1 MYVVDGPGNLLDL
14 EILSP
19 VGHDTSITTHI
30 LPDVDPAILSYGK
43 PSGNIP
49 ESKSSVAPQPVD
61 VGLINHLEDP
71 KPHLTAPMSIE
82 ARTQSAAQQQSGN
95 TSATL
100 TGPFQDLSLNGFP
113 DLGQVL
119 NGHGKGQQLAEA
131 QSEWKKRR
139 RGKGRSAK
147 DRRAEVAGQISPRA
161 NTAQVKSGQ
170 PPVANGKQ
178 RMKPNGD
185 GWRKTP
191 LLEETSH
198 TKAQLLHPRDGSDSK
213 GLSRRQLRQLQRS
226 KMEPSGWATEDATD
240 IQEMGDFDFSGNL
253 SKFDKRGVFDQL
265 KQEDTTAD
273 EARLVSH
280 NRLPPRP
287 GTAGGKNL
295 HYTENVLG
303 SPKPESHGAWSSGDS
318 EADGSQTKL
327 SSGRSSRRAMSR
339 VSIKNPPSRKG
350 SAIVTDQH
358 MTGSGSFPES
368 KARTRLASRKSSTV
382 TKAQRDLSSSR
393 DTEVTAMP
401 TPASS
406 RPSFQIVSSNLFCPS
421 LTPLQMLE
429 LEQLAIGELGMT
441 EELMTE
447 NASRSIAETAC
458 KLISLGGSSGKN
470 DSRPVIVV
478 MAGNT
483 KSGVSLGSAIPSLV
497 FPCYFFDFPLK
508 SLNILKKCSYLM
520 ACHGVALNLLRDFG
534 TMIKFHVRTEFES

>member
-1 MYVVDGPGNLLDL
+1 MEMYVVDGPGNLLDL

-19 VGHDTSITTHI
+19 VGHDTSFTTHVQ
-30 LPDVDPAILSYGK
+30 PDVDPAILSYGK
-43 PSGNIP
+43 PSGKSL
-49 ESKSSVAPQPVD
+49 ESKSSAAPQLLDIGVTTHP
-61 VGLINHLEDP
+61 EDSNP
-71 KPHLTAPMSIE
+71 QLTAPKGTD
-82 ARTQSAAQQQSGN
+82 AQAQSAAQLPPGD

-100 TGPFQDLSLNGFP
+100 TGPFEDLSLNGHFQN
-113 DLGQVL
+113 LGQVL
-119 NGHGKGQQLAEA
+119 NGHQKGQQLAEA
-131 QSEWKKRR
+131 QIEWKKRR

-147 DRRAEVAGQISPRA
+147 DRRVEVAGQISPGA
-161 NTAQVKSGQ
+161 NAIQVKPGQ
-170 PPVANGKQ
+170 PPMANGKQ
-178 RMKPNGD
+178 RKKPNGD

-191 LLEETSH
+191 LLEEISGP
-198 TKAQLLHPRDGSDSK
+198 KAQLLHPQDVSGPK
-213 GLSRRQLRQLQRS
+213 GLSRRQLKQLQRS
-226 KMEPSGWATEDATD
+226 KMEQSGWATEDATD

-295 HYTENVLG
+295 HYTENVLN
-303 SPKPESHGAWSSGDS
+303 SPKPESRGAWSSGDS

-339 VSIKNPPSRKG
+339 VSVKNPPSRKG

-358 MTGSGSFPES
+358 MTGSGSLPES
-368 KARTRLASRKSSTV
+368 KTRTRLASRKPSTIV
-382 TKAQRDLSSSR
+382 KAQGDVSSSR
-393 DTEVTAMP
+393 DTEITAMP
-401 TPASS
+401 TPTPS
-406 RPSFQIVSSNLFCPS
+406 RPSFRITSSDLFCPC

-458 KLISLGGSSGKN
+458 RLISLGESSGQNESK
-470 DSRPVIVV
+470 PVIVV

-483 KSGVSLGSAIPSLV
+483 KSGVSLGQDIPSLV
-497 FPCYFFDFPLK
+497 FHFL
-508 SLNILKKCSYLM
+508 
-520 ACHGVALNLLRDFG
+520 HLLLF
-534 TMIKFHVRTEFES
+534 S

>member
-1 MYVVDGPGNLLDL
+1 MEMYVVDGPGNLLDL

-19 VGHDTSITTHI
+19 VGHDASFTTHVQ
-30 LPDVDPAILSYGK
+30 PDIDPAILSYSK
-43 PSGNIP
+43 PPGRGLR
-49 ESKSSVAPQPVD
+49 SKSSAAPQPLDIGVID
-61 VGLINHLEDP
+61 HLEDS
-71 KPHLTAPMSIE
+71 KTQLTAPEGTE
-82 ARTQSAAQQQSGN
+82 APATTQQHPGD

-100 TGPFQDLSLNGFP
+100 TGPFEDLSLNGHFQN
-113 DLGQVL
+113 LGQAL
-119 NGHGKGQQLAEA
+119 NGHPKGQQLVEA

-147 DRRAEVAGQISPRA
+147 DRRVEVAGQISAGA
-161 NTAQVKSGQ
+161 NAVQVNTGQ

-178 RMKPNGD
+178 RKKPNGD

-191 LLEETSH
+191 LLEEVSRPKT
-198 TKAQLLHPRDGSDSK
+198 QLLHPQDVSDSK
-213 GLSRRQLRQLQRS
+213 GLSRRQQKQLQRS
-226 KMEPSGWATEDATD
+226 KIVQSGWATEDATD

-253 SKFDKRGVFDQL
+253 SKFDKRGVFNQL

-295 HYTENVLG
+295 HYTENVLS
-303 SPKPESHGAWSSGDS
+303 SPKPESRGAWSSGDS
-318 EADGSQTKL
+318 EADGSHTKL

-358 MTGSGSFPES
+358 MTGSGSLPES
-368 KARTRLASRKSSTV
+368 KARTRLTSRKAPTV
-382 TKAQRDLSSSR
+382 MKAQRDVSSSR
-393 DTEVTAMP
+393 DTEITAMP
-401 TPASS
+401 TPTPS
-406 RPSFQIVSSNLFCPS
+406 RPSFQIVSSDLFCPC

-429 LEQLAIGELGMT
+429 LEQLAIGELGMS

-458 KLISLGGSSGKN
+458 KLISPEESSGKN
-470 DSRPVIVV
+470 DAGPVIVV

-483 KSGVSLGSAIPSLV
+483 KSGVSLG
-497 FPCYFFDFPLK
+497 
-508 SLNILKKCSYLM
+508 
-520 ACHGVALNLLRDFG
+520 
-534 TMIKFHVRTEFES
+534 

>member
-1 MYVVDGPGNLLDL
+1 MVDGPGNLLDL

-19 VGHDTSITTHI
+19 VGHDTSFTTHV

-43 PSGNIP
+43 PSGDRL
-49 ESKSSVAPQPVD
+49 ESKSSAAPFPID
-61 VGLINHLEDP
+61 AGGMNRLEDS
-71 KPHLTAPMSIE
+71 KPRWTTSMTTE
-82 ARTQSAAQQQSGN
+82 AQAQSAAQQQPGS

-113 DLGQVL
+113 NVGQVL
-119 NGHGKGQQLAEA
+119 NDHAKVQQLAES

-147 DRRAEVAGQISPRA
+147 DRRAEVVGQISPGNKA
-161 NTAQVKSGQ
+161 ITAKPKQ

-178 RMKPNGD
+178 GKKTNGD

-191 LLEETSH
+191 LLEEVSYPT
-198 TKAQLLHPRDGSDSK
+198 AQLLHPQDGSDSK
-213 GLSRRQLRQLQRS
+213 GLSRRQLKQLQRR
-226 KMEPSGWATEDATD
+226 KMEQSGWATEDATD

-280 NRLPPRP
+280 NRLPRP

-295 HYTENVLG
+295 HYTENVLS
-303 SPKPESHGAWSSGDS
+303 SPKPESRGAWSSGDS

-350 SAIVTDQH
+350 STIVTDQH

-368 KARTRLASRKSSTV
+368 KARTRLASRKSSTIM
-382 TKAQRDLSSSR
+382 KAQRDVSSSR

-401 TPASS
+401 TPAPS
-406 RPSFQIVSSNLFCPS
+406 RSSFQIVSSNLFCPC

-429 LEQLAIGELGMT
+429 LEQLAIGELSMT

-458 KLISLGGSSGKN
+458 KLISLGESSGKN
-470 DSRPVIVV
+470 NSRPVVVV

-483 KSGVSLGSAIPSLV
+483 KSGVSLGRVIPSLV
-497 FPCYFFDFPLK
+497 FLCY
-508 SLNILKKCSYLM
+508 I
-520 ACHGVALNLLRDFG
+520 RDFY
-534 TMIKFHVRTEFES
+534 